1 MVGRAK
7 SPSTRHI
14 SEEAMKQPTM
24 HGIVLKSFLL
34 VMIAH
39 WIEHGVQA
47 YQVYVL
53 GFERHHV
60 LGLLGQ
66 FYPWLVHSEW
76 MHFGFAVLT
85 WLGLIF
91 LRDSFS
97 GSSKLWW
104 DTALMIQI
112 LHLFEHT
119 LLFIQAQ
126 GGFTLWGASEPTSV
140 LQLFFPRIELH
151 LFYNSIVTIPIVAAM
166 IVARFT
172 GAPILGVMKVP
183 KTV

>member
-1 MVGRAK
+1 MQNPKMSRIA
-7 SPSTRHI
+7 
-14 SEEAMKQPTM
+14 
-24 HGIVLKSFLL
+24 LKSFVI

-39 WIEHGVQA
+39 WVEHGVQA

-53 GFERHHV
+53 GFEPHHA

-76 MHFGFAVLT
+76 LHFGYAVLT

-91 LRDSFS
+91 LRDSFY
-97 GSSKLWW
+97 GSARLWW
-104 DTALMIQI
+104 DAALIIQI
-112 LHLFEHT
+112 WHLFEHT

-126 GGFTLWGASEPTSV
+126 GGFTFWGTTEPTSV
-140 LQLFFPRIELH
+140 LQLLFPRIQLH
-151 LFYNSIVTIPIVAAM
+151 LFYNSVVTIPIVAAM
-166 IVARFT
+166 IVDRLARVST
-172 GAPILGVMKVP
+172 AASVP